1 MLAVTVPSS
10 GPLRDSSP
18 STHVIQVDQIV
29 IRPEGAGSRYWSDLW
44 RFRELLGFLA
54 WRDLLVRY
62 RQTTIGLLWAVLRPL
77 LAMAIL
83 TLVFRKFG
91 NLPSGAAPY
100 PVMVLCGL
108 LPWQLFAASL
118 SESGNSL
125 VNSASLVS
133 KVYFPRLIVPVS
145 SLIAGCVDFL
155 VSLLLLF
162 GLLLIYGY
170 VPSLN
175 ILFLPVFVVLAV
187 VASLAAG
194 IGLSALLVMYR
205 DVRFIIP
212 FAVQMGLYVSPVGLQ
227 SAVVPE
233 SYRLVYSLNPMVG
246 VIDGFRWSILGDA
259 YALSW
264 QSLVISVMG
273 IALMLAVSLW
283 YFRRVERFFA
293 DII

>member
-1 MLAVTVPSS
+1 M
-10 GPLRDSSP
+10 D
-18 STHVIQVDQIV
+18 HIV
-29 IRPEGAGSRYWSDLW
+29 IRPEGSGNRYWSDLW

-62 RQTTIGLLWAVLRPL
+62 KQTTIGLLWAVLRPL

-145 SLIAGCVDFL
+145 SLVSGCVDFL
-155 VSLLLLF
+155 ISLLLLF

-175 ILFLPVFVVLAV
+175 ILFLPVFVVVAV
-187 VASLAAG
+187 AASLAAG

-205 DVRFIIP
+205 DVRFVIP
-212 FAVQMGLYVSPVGLQ
+212 FAVQMGLYVSPVGMQ

-233 SYRLVYSLNPMVG
+233 SYRLLYSLNPMVG